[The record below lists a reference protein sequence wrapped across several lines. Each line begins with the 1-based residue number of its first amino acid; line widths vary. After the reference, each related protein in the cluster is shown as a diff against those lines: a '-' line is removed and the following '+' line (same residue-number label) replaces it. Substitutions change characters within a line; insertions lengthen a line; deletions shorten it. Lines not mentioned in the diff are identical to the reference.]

1 MSEESVDIGNVE
13 RQITELYRE
22 ASKYL
27 EQAYYSQN
35 KKGGMNADYLR
46 KGQEIL
52 NTIQSMKQAE
62 GIIEQNVEAIVSS
75 INPSVLIQTLMAGGL
90 TYEAAAHAASLIE
103 ASRLA
108 WEAHLRTAATVEAA
122 AAEGTAASAARFAR
136 AMRIARIGAGIAV
149 VIAIIALYLIWKS
162 NQKEKSPG
170 RKQITN
176 HYQNQI
182 NRNNQI
188 KNSYGPGDRPFE
200 FRQIP
205 RNL

>member
-1 MSEESVDIGNVE
+1 MGEESVDIGNVE

-27 EQAYYSQN
+27 EQAYFSQN
-35 KKGGMNADYLR
+35 KKGGMNEEYLR

-62 GIIEQNVEAIVSS
+62 VIIEQNVEAIVSS

-108 WEAHLRTAATVEAA
+108 WEAHMRMATVEAA
-122 AAEGTAASAARFAR
+122 AAEGAAASAARFAR

-149 VIAIIALYLIWKS
+149 VVAIIALYLIWKS

-188 KNSYGPGDRPFE
+188 KNSYGPGDKPFE